1 MRPKRS
7 QILPAMGSLWAAGGF
22 LLILVPTVALLT
34 YMDVGRQKA
43 QSTRLLLEKGAAL
56 IRSFEAG
63 TRTGMMGGM
72 EPGVFR
78 LQRLLMET
86 AQQEDIDYLLVA
98 DDQGRVVAHSDPKR
112 LGSRHG
118 QAVDPAASEREA
130 WRIVTDQRDRPVF
143 EVYRKFM
150 PGGNRSASGR
160 DPAHAGRHAGG
171 MHRGSMMMRRWL
183 ERNWPQGP
191 PPSPDRLVIFV
202 GLDMQA
208 VEEARAAN
216 TRHAVVMAAIMSL
229 AGAVGILLLVLLQSY
244 RATRARL
251 SRIRVFSD
259 RLVENMPIGL
269 VALGPA
275 GEVAV
280 VNPAGR
286 GLLGRSVAAMTGH
299 PARRVLPGALMDLAD
314 RLGPGQP
321 SIEEEVDCAVH
332 SGESLPL
339 AVSAA
344 VLSDDDGSD
353 LGRILIFK
361 DLSDVRALEAAV
373 ERSKRLAA
381 VGSLAGG
388 VAHEIRNPLSSL
400 KGFAT
405 YFKERSTE
413 NPEAEQI
420 AGIMIQEVDR
430 LNRVVSQLLELSRPV
445 KISPK
450 ALKLAAV
457 IDTAVALVQP
467 RAAAAGVEILLAVP
481 DDLPPVPMDPER
493 MHQVLL
499 NLMLNAM
506 DAMDDGGRLEVAVQA
521 AGSHVEVRVSD
532 SGRGILA
539 ADLSHVFDPY
549 FTTKPT
555 GTGLGLAIVHQI
567 VEAHRG
573 AVSIDSRPGSGTT
586 VRLHLPLVREEDDH
600 DDGP

>member
-1 MRPKRS
+1 M
-7 QILPAMGSLWAAGGF
+7 PALGSLWAAGGF
-22 LLILVPTVALLT
+22 LLILVPTVAVLT
-34 YMDVGRQKA
+34 YMDIGRQKA

-63 TRTGMMGGM
+63 TRTGMMGM

-78 LQRLLMET
+78 LQRLLAET
-86 AQQEDIDYLLVA
+86 AQQEDIVYLLVA
-98 DDQGRVVAHSDPKR
+98 DDQGRVVAHSDPAR
-112 LGSRHG
+112 IGTRHG
-118 QAVDPAASEREA
+118 MDLDLAAVADTRRETWHVVTEA
-130 WRIVTDQRDRPVF
+130 DGRRIF
-143 EVYRKFM
+143 EVYRKFL
-150 PGGNRSASGR
+150 PGGGR
-160 DPAHAGRHAGG
+160 VAQGG
-171 MHRGSMMMRRWL
+171 AALNGERPHMRRGAMMMRHWL
-183 ERNWPQGP
+183 EQNWPQGP

-202 GLDMQA
+202 GLDMHA

-216 TRHAVVMAAIMSL
+216 TRQAVIMAVTMSA
-229 AGAVGILLLVLLQSY
+229 AGGVGILLLVLLQSY
-244 RATRARL
+244 RATRVRL
-251 SRIRVFSD
+251 SRMRVFSD

-275 GEVAV
+275 GEVV
-280 VNPAGR
+280 TINPAGCELLAIVAGTALDRPAR
-286 GLLGRSVAAMTGH
+286 GLL
-299 PARRVLPGALMDLAD
+299 PAALMDLAE
-314 RLGPGQP
+314 RLGPAQGR
-321 SIEEEVDCAVH
+321 IEEEVCCEIAP
-332 SGESLPL
+332 GKSLPL

-344 VLSDDDGSD
+344 VLSDEDGND

-361 DLSDVRALEAAV
+361 DLSEVRELEAVV

-405 YFKERSTE
+405 YFKERSDT
-413 NPEAEQI
+413 NPEAEKI

-450 ALKLAAV
+450 ALRLASV
-457 IDTAVALVQP
+457 IDTAAALV
-467 RAAAAGVEILLAVP
+467 RAQAKAAGIDMVIDMARN
-481 DDLPPVPMDPER
+481 LPPVPMDPER

-499 NLMLNAM
+499 NLMLNALE
-506 DAMDDGGRLEVAVQA
+506 AMAGGGRLEVIARTVNDRMDLRIQ
-521 AGSHVEVRVSD
+521 D
-532 SGRGILA
+532 SGAGIAPHDLA
-539 ADLSHVFDPY
+539 HVFDPY
-549 FTTKPT
+549 FTTKST

-573 AVSIDSRPGSGTT
+573 TVHIDSRPGAGTT
-586 VRLHLPLVREEDDH
+586 VTLSLPIMREENDH

>member
-1 MRPKRS
+1 
-7 QILPAMGSLWAAGGF
+7 MGSLWAAGGF
-22 LLILVPTVALLT
+22 LLILLPTVALLT

-63 TRTGMMGGM
+63 TRTGMMGM
-72 EPGVFR
+72 APGVFR

-98 DDQGRVVAHSDPKR
+98 DDQGRVVAHSNPQR

-118 QAVDPAASEREA
+118 QAFDLAVSDREA
-130 WRIVTDQRDRPVF
+130 WRIVADDQGRSVF

-150 PGGNRSASGR
+150 PGGNRSAPGR
-160 DPAHAGRHAGG
+160 DPANDGRHTGN

-183 ERNWPQGP
+183 EKNWPQGP

-216 TRHAVVMAAIMSL
+216 TRHAVVMAVIMSL
-229 AGAVGILLLVLLQSY
+229 AGAVGILLLVLLQRY
-244 RATRARL
+244 RTTRARL

-280 VNPAGR
+280 VNPAGCE
-286 GLLGRSVAAMTGH
+286 LLGQAVAAMIGH
-299 PARRVLPGALMDLAD
+299 PARGVLPGALMALAD

-321 SIEEEVDCAVH
+321 SIEEETACEMRPGV
-332 SGESLPL
+332 SLPL

-344 VLSDDDGSD
+344 VLCDDDGSD

-450 ALKLAAV
+450 ALKLGAV
-457 IDTAVALVQP
+457 IDTAAALVQP
-467 RAAAAGVEILLAVP
+467 QAAAAGVEISVAVA

-499 NLMLNAM
+499 NLLLNAM
-506 DAMDDGGRLEVAVQA
+506 EAMDHGGRLEVAA
-521 AGSHVEVRVSD
+521 RTSESHVEVRVSD

-539 ADLSHVFDPY
+539 QDLGHVFDPY
-549 FTTKPT
+549 FTTKST

-573 AVSIDSRPGSGTT
+573 AVHIDSRPGSGTT